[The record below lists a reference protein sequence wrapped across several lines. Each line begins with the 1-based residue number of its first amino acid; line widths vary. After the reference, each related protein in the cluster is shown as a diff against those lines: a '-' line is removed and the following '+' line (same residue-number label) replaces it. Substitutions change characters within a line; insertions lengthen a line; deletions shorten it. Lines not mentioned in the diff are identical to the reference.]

1 MNLFNLEYDVTLE
14 EILKSV
20 SEEQIFSYY
29 MNIDVNF
36 KKKYTNPF
44 RDDTH
49 PNCFFKVS
57 KSGILYFVDYG
68 YPDNSYLNAVEVV
81 MMRYG
86 CSYRKALSHI
96 KTDLLCN
103 FAANSKQI
111 IQKTVINKEAFNTSS
126 TEIKISLTKFKQSDV
141 DYWESFGVTKETL
154 KRYNVRKV
162 DKVWINDRLWY
173 LYNDLD
179 PCYRYKEKNRFK
191 LYRPLATKKNKFR
204 SNLYGGILEGYTQ
217 LPDSGNT
224 LIITKSSKDVMTLA
238 SLGFNAV
245 AVRSESTPL
254 SENAYNILKERFK
267 KIFLWFDPDNAGVA
281 GASKMSEKYN
291 LPMFTHDIS
300 FGKDASD
307 IYKNKGKTFLVKL
320 IKDQLKK

>member
-1 MNLFNLEYDVTLE
+1 MNLFNLEYDITLE
-14 EILKSV
+14 EILKNV
-20 SEEQIFSYY
+20 TEEQIFSYY

-36 KKKYTNPF
+36 KKKYINPF
-44 RDDTH
+44 RKDSH

-57 KSGILYFVDYG
+57 KGGNLYFVDYG
-68 YPDNSYLNAVEVV
+68 FPEQPYLSAVDVV

-86 CSYRKALSHI
+86 CNYKRALSHI
-96 KTDLLCN
+96 KTDLMCN

-111 IQKTVINKEAFNTSS
+111 IQKTVITKEAFNTSS
-126 TEIKISLTKFKQSDV
+126 TEIKISLTKFKQSDI

-173 LYNDLD
+173 LYSDLD

-191 LYRPLATKKNKFR
+191 LYRPLGTKKNKFR

-217 LPDSGNT
+217 LPDLGNT

-254 SENAYNILKERFK
+254 SENAYNLLKERFK